1 MVLSINKSEL
11 LSYTLRQI
19 HTLFPDG
26 EDYNDANLHFSLNEA
41 LERIEYCFSKVDNKY
56 FCNSQ
61 NVVFNHLHGDQYSMF
76 LYFLSNTLYRKEFN
90 TTLCNKLFLL
100 NKALFAV
107 DAYYEVVLP
116 DIFLFVHPLGTVL
129 GRAQY
134 SDYMIVYQRCNIGS
148 NHDIYP
154 TLGTH
159 LSLYPGSSILGKC
172 TVGNNVKI
180 AANALL
186 MDKDIKDNTLYI
198 GTPKEFQLSEKK
210 ELHSIWK
217 I

>member
-1 MVLSINKSEL
+1 MILSLKKTEL
-11 LSYTLRQI
+11 LKYILYQVYN
-19 HTLFPDG
+19 LFPDNNK
-26 EDYNDANLHFSLNEA
+26 YNDAKIQSSMDETLD
-41 LERIEYCFSKVDNKY
+41 RVEYCFSKINNKY
-56 FCNSQ
+56 FYNNK

-90 TTLCNKLFLL
+90 PTLCNKLFLL
-100 NKALFAV
+100 NKTLFAI
-107 DAYYEVVLP
+107 DAYYEVTLP

-129 GRAQY
+129 GRAEY
-134 SDYMIVYQRCNIGS
+134 SDYMIVYQRCNVGS

-154 TLGTH
+154 TLGAH

-172 TVGNNVKI
+172 KVGNNVKI

-186 MDKDIKDNTLYI
+186 IDRDIEDNNLYI
-198 GTPKEFQLSEKK
+198 GTPKEFHVSEKK
-210 ELHSIWK
+210 EFHSIWK